1 MREEDESGFSKVL
14 PIDDATTER
23 KQPWLLHSLDVNA
36 LNFCSFA
43 MCPIPHDT
51 TPEQQT
57 PEQKPDEILLAYP
70 GVQDGLINLTSL
82 PTATRVATLPPP
94 PGLSTGMLMAV
105 SVRYS
110 PSTTSTPPSPLI
122 AAGYESGHVALWRQ
136 QRPTTSS
143 PGWKA
148 TYITKPHAQPVLSIA
163 ISPDSGSFYSSSA
176 DAVVARHPIPSDSPR
191 NTGSSSAEDRPL
203 QVLQTKHAGQQ
214 ALAIRSDGRIFA
226 TAGWD
231 GRVRVYSSGGSG
243 SGGGSGSSSEKGKM
257 KELAVLKWHKEGC
270 YAAAFGEVLDQADGD
285 GDDCEGA
292 SAGTVSQRREAKTQ
306 ATHWLAAGSKDGK
319 VSLWDVY

>member
-1 MREEDESGFSKVL
+1 M
-14 PIDDATTER
+14 
-23 KQPWLLHSLDVNA
+23 DVNA
-36 LNFCSFA
+36 LNFCSVA
-43 MCPIPHDT
+43 VCPIPQHT

-57 PEQKPDEILLAYP
+57 LEQKPDEILLAYP

-105 SVRYS
+105 SVRYPHS
-110 PSTTSTPPSPLI
+110 KTAIPPSPLI
-122 AAGYESGHVALWRQ
+122 VAGYESGHVALWRQ
-136 QRPTTSS
+136 QYPHPTS
-143 PGWKA
+143 PSAWKA
-148 TYITKPHAQPVLSIA
+148 TYITKPHSQPVLSIA
-163 ISPDSGSFYSSSA
+163 ISPDAGTFYSSSA
-176 DAVVARHPIPSDSPR
+176 DAVVAWHPIPSDSPS
-191 NTGSSSAEDRPL
+191 NTGSSSSAEDRPL

-214 ALAIRSDGRIFA
+214 ALAVREDDRILA

-231 GRVRVYSSGGSG
+231 GRVRVYSTGGGGGG
-243 SGGGSGSSSEKGKM
+243 SGGGNSRGKM

-285 GDDCEGA
+285 GDGDDSEGA
-292 SAGTVSQRREAKTQ
+292 GAGTVSQRREAKTQ

-319 VSLWDVY
+319 VSLWDIY